1 MAHPA
6 GQVTRARLL
15 EAAAEVFAEQGYRH
29 AKIRDICTKA
39 NANVASVN
47 YHFRDKEQLYMA
59 VIEYVLQQAQ
69 PQAPHLSLNPG
80 DPPEEQLR
88 SFIHAFV
95 TSLLTPNYPEMH
107 ARLVA
112 HETIDPTP
120 ALDMVVE
127 KLVRPLS
134 DALDRI
140 VGQLLGAAAVPD
152 LVELCSVSI
161 ISQCTL
167 YHNSREILKRLNPQ
181 RKYDSTAVAQLS
193 EHITRF
199 SLAGLAAYMGG
210 APKPKTANRST
221 R

>member
-29 AKIRDICTKA
+29 ATVRDICAKA

-59 VIEYVLQQAQ
+59 VIEFVVQQAQ
-69 PQAPHLSLNPG
+69 PKAPYLSLDPA

-95 TSLLTPNYPEMH
+95 TSLLTPNYPEIH

-120 ALDMVVE
+120 ALDVVVE

-134 DALDRI
+134 MALDRI
-140 VGQLLGAAAVPD
+140 VEQLLGAAAVPEI
-152 LVELCSVSI
+152 VERCATSI

-167 YHNSREILKRLNPQ
+167 YHNSREILKRLDPQ
-181 RKYDSTAVAQLS
+181 IKFDTTAIGQLA

-199 SLAGLAAYMGG
+199 SLAGLGAYVGG
-210 APKPKTANRST
+210 GRPKTAKRST